1 MPLAQASHEPLGCP
15 TTGWYRP
22 AAQPAHAAAPAAE
35 TDPAAHSL
43 LHTLDEAAARAAL
56 YRPAAQAM
64 QGEVVPTVV
73 E

>member
-1 MPLAQASHEPLGCP
+1 MPIAQASHEPLGCP

-22 AAQPAHAAAPAAE
+22 AAQPAHVATPAAE
-35 TDPAAHSL
+35 TDPAAHS

-64 QGEVVPTVV
+64 QVV
-73 E
+73 EPAVVE